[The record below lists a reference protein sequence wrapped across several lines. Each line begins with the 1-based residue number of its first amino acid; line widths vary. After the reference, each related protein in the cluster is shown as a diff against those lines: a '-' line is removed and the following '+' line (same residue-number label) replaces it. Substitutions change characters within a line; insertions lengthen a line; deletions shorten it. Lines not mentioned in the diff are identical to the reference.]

1 MKDVLP
7 NLRGLGRYD
16 EVIDHLIK
24 CHGAEGKK
32 IALDPNQAPFMW
44 HELVGHA
51 VDADHDHYGDHEAN
65 IDGMKELVSKI
76 VSDPE
81 FREEFKD
88 MVTSED
94 TQIKLREF
102 EKRMTERRTELG
114 E

>member
-7 NLRGLGRYD
+7 DLKGLGSYD
-16 EVIDHLIK
+16 EVIDHLIS

-51 VDADHDHYGDHEAN
+51 VDTNHNHYGNREAN
-65 IDGMKELVSKI
+65 IDGMMELVSKI

-81 FREEFKD
+81 FRKEFEE
-88 MVTSED
+88 VIASED
-94 TQIKLREF
+94 GQIKLQEF
-102 EKRMTERRTELG
+102 EERMTQRRIEL
-114 E
+114 EE